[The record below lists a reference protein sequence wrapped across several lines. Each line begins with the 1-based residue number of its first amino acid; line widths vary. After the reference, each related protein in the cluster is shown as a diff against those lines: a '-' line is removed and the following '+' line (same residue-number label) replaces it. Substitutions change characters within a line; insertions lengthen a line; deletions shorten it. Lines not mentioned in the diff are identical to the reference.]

1 MIRRIGGAVAPLL
14 LSLGLI
20 AGAALAQ
27 TPARPH
33 YANRADAV
41 IVVGQDLDEI
51 VARGFIE
58 IGVYEDFPP
67 WSWADGDGAP
77 LGIDVALG
85 RIIAEALGVEARIR
99 LVAAGE
105 NVDGDLRDHV
115 WRGPVVGGAVVN
127 VLMHV
132 PIDRDFA
139 LRNDLVVITGA
150 YAKERIGLA
159 WRSAD
164 YEAGPP
170 TAAHFR
176 YDTVAVE
183 NDSLADFYLSAF
195 AGGAA
200 IPQMKRRRTMQQAV
214 EAMLA
219 GEVMA
224 VMGPIGQIEWAVAEA
239 GDPGVATGTPPLLGL
254 SKGEWTIGVAVRH
267 NFRPLGYA
275 VGDAIA
281 AAMEDG
287 RLAELFAAHGV
298 TWRPPY

>member
-1 MIRRIGGAVAPLL
+1 MIRRIGGALASLL
-14 LSLGLI
+14 LI
-20 AGAALAQ
+20 VAGVAQAQ

-33 YANRADAV
+33 YANRADSV

-51 VARGFIE
+51 EDRGFIE

-67 WSWADGDGAP
+67 WSWADEDGAP
-77 LGIDVALG
+77 QGIDVALG
-85 RIIAEALGVEARIR
+85 RIIAEALGVEPRIR

-115 WRGPVVGGAVVN
+115 WRGPVIGGAVVN

-132 PIDRDFA
+132 PVDREFA

-159 WRSAD
+159 WRTAD

-183 NDSLADFYLSAF
+183 NDSLSDFYLSAF
-195 AGGAA
+195 AGGTA
-200 IPQMKRRRTMQQAV
+200 IPQMTRRRTTPLAV

-224 VMGPIGQIEWAVAEA
+224 AMGPIAQIEWVVNGSEE
-239 GDPGVATGTPPLLGL
+239 PGVVTGTPPLLGL
-254 SKGEWTIGVAVRH
+254 SKGEWTVGVAVRH
-267 NFRPLGYA
+267 SFRPLGYA

-281 AAMEDG
+281 AAMADG
-287 RLAELFAAHGV
+287 RVAELFAAHGV